1 MRAWQRA
8 WPDHDWEGSL
18 AGPSLNPPPLTGG
31 TPYGCT
37 AGGVR
42 SLSRRA
48 SYHFQLKTPARQA
61 RLRGRAPQP
70 YSRRI
75 SFHPDLPVD
84 LEDETHQAAT
94 QYVCYQSWRVFRVSP
109 LFNFHYEEASL
120 NKWTRSLEKD
130 LWSCFGLKGQGDW
143 KRLKV
148 TIRALPGLRG
158 STDDDQA
165 LQIEGRTQRGQK
177 EAFKV
182 FLLSVDRQEKLEL
195 NDNFKA
201 TRLPVMLASG
211 PDELIRIFRRS
222 LEKHFDC
229 VTGIEVFTQAELKWM
244 SALWIDL
251 KPKKEESK
259 KTPIMRRKSKRN
271 ENKSDLED
279 KSEGKDLENEPDEEE
294 EEDDLGVAKNNLDHK
309 VRFSF
314 TLPEE
319 SSKSGIRKF
328 ELKLRQN
335 HLVDLWKS
343 VHDDTEYFATM
354 MEVQVFHQAL
364 SEKIQIELGL
374 DFAKL
379 KLSRIELPVVT
390 VDSNSRVTIRSAS
403 QVKTILRLFTE
414 LCQLNINSH
423 CPRIGIPTDESFMM

>member
-1 MRAWQRA
+1 M
-8 WPDHDWEGSL
+8 
-18 AGPSLNPPPLTGG
+18 
-31 TPYGCT
+31 
-37 AGGVR
+37 
-42 SLSRRA
+42 
-48 SYHFQLKTPARQA
+48 
-61 RLRGRAPQP
+61 
-70 YSRRI
+70 
-75 SFHPDLPVD
+75 
-84 LEDETHQAAT
+84 
-94 QYVCYQSWRVFRVSP
+94 
-109 LFNFHYEEASL
+109 
-120 NKWTRSLEKD
+120 EKD

-335 HLVDLWKS
+335 HLVDLWKRYVIILQLKFLIFKS
-343 VHDDTEYFATM
+343 FN
-354 MEVQVFHQAL
+354 
-364 SEKIQIELGL
+364 IEIDHYL
-374 DFAKL
+374 
-379 KLSRIELPVVT
+379 
-390 VDSNSRVTIRSAS
+390 
-403 QVKTILRLFTE
+403 
-414 LCQLNINSH
+414 
-423 CPRIGIPTDESFMM
+423 